1 MVPLG
6 YTLRVALRRVKL
18 WMLLLVALLNSGGM
32 GYWVCHDQVRSGC
45 FWLRACSEDVSF
57 VLQADAA
64 PQPTTTPT
72 LGVRACD
79 CEFVALTAP
88 VPTPNS
94 LDALLHRGEGAPLR
108 ESQSLLP
115 TLSLY
120 LCVPRSKSP
129 PTRDARYDYPPF
141 RAPPTL

>member
-1 MVPLG
+1 MR

-72 LGVRACD
+72 LDVRVCD

-88 VPTPNS
+88 VPTASS
-94 LDALLHRGEGAPLR
+94 LDAPLHWGDAVLLW

-120 LCVPRSKSP
+120 LCVSRSNSP

-141 RAPPTL
+141 RAPPTA